1 MHPRS
6 KLSQAQR
13 ELAVDL
19 FEEGYGS
26 RAVANRLGVRREQV
40 RHLEDRFRLHGRLC
54 LVSKRTKR
62 QYSFDT
68 KMEILRRHKTG
79 ELKSDLAKEYGLSS
93 PNLISHWVWQ
103 VNKGGSDALQPK
115 PKGRPKGSGQ
125 SVPMTEEDTLRREN
139 ELLKAEVAYPKKI
152 AGLEG
157 TTTRLKVEAII
168 TLKSEHRLDDLIA
181 VSGLARST
189 FFDHQRR
196 FDLPD
201 KYADLKTQIK
211 KIFHDSNT
219 TFGYR
224 RVWRALR
231 NNNTIVNKKVVRRL
245 MREQGLVSKIRRKKY
260 NSYRGT
266 VSHIAD
272 NVLGRRFIQDAP
284 NKVWVSDVTEF
295 RVAGTKVYLSP
306 VMDLFD
312 RTILAH
318 TLSTSPNTQLT
329 SRSLADAIAMFSPGK
344 GLIVHTDQGFQ
355 YQHASWRNLIESVGG
370 VQSMS
375 RKGNCYDN
383 AVMENFFGHLKSE
396 MYHDVYF
403 TSVDELC
410 QAIDEYILWYNTY
423 RLQERFKGLA
433 PMQYRNQTLAKTLT
447 V

>member
-68 KMEILRRHKTG
+68 KMEILRRYQTG